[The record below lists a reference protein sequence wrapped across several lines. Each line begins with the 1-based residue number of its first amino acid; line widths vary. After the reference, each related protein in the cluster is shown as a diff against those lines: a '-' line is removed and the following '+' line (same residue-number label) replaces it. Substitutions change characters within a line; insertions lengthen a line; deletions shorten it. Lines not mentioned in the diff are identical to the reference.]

1 MGTLVGIFAGTGQK
15 LVGTFAA
22 HLAGTSLKIVGD
34 FVGMRGALLESARR
48 DVQTPSQRRPKVAQK
63 WSKRCP
69 NEVQRMFESGPTEP
83 QIGSSS
89 DPDVVR

>member
-1 MGTLVGIFAGTGQK
+1 MGTLAGIFAGTGQK

-48 DVQTPSQRRPKVAQK
+48 LFQRKTAKQRPGRPPPETPQK
-63 WSKRCP
+63 TARGPGKKRQKTVK
-69 NEVQRMFESGPTEP
+69 NGRAGEAISV
-83 QIGSSS
+83 
-89 DPDVVR
+89 